1 MNSKSIDP
9 QSFRNGFLKL
19 FTFGFLENDQRIIEQ
34 EVGSQRYIEDI
45 EKYGEKVKIAYD
57 ILIALLNLAP
67 IYADWVTYMYFYE
80 KRTYENMDFN
90 KYMDGKVI
98 PLSNKQAFEMLI
110 NFDDASIYAAI
121 ADLGINDISLTFDLF
136 NKIKEGN
143 YDNYLDIIVTNNLST
158 LKLNVNLRILA
169 AIINMDIK
177 SRRMFEEFDKYI
189 ENVTPRSPLSIKKYK
204 MIEDRSSAY
213 SNFRDNEETLINLE
227 ESGKYEDW
235 FDLIIVYGTNNLS
248 LIKTELKDIKE
259 KYSTKLNF
267 YSKHMLEIEN
277 SPYFNIIEK
286 YGTILD
292 IKESYDAYL
301 KSEKSVSSC
310 VEFLIEQNN
319 IGSAKD
325 DEIKVEKAMSPMIEV
340 NKLKALKEK
349 RHLDFPSRLVNNS
362 EPNRIFVD
370 EHIPILTEIYNLYGG
385 GFEKMTCE
393 EFLYLFG
400 ATKEPPFNYD
410 PPYYWS
416 GDHSTMKAL
425 IRILYSP
432 QPKILK
438 SLILHSSDK
447 ELGVKSHDWGRNKNK
462 VAYVDIETN
471 IIDIIKRVTGKIL
484 KKL

>member
-1 MNSKSIDP
+1 MCD
-9 QSFRNGFLKL
+9 NGCGNGCNGKCSNP
-19 FTFGFLENDQRIIEQ
+19 GMVE
-34 EVGSQRYIEDI
+34 GSY
-45 EKYGEKVKIAYD
+45 
-57 ILIALLNLAP
+57 
-67 IYADWVTYMYFYE
+67 
-80 KRTYENMDFN
+80 
-90 KYMDGKVI
+90 
-98 PLSNKQAFEMLI
+98 
-110 NFDDASIYAAI
+110 
-121 ADLGINDISLTFDLF
+121 
-136 NKIKEGN
+136 
-143 YDNYLDIIVTNNLST
+143 
-158 LKLNVNLRILA
+158 
-169 AIINMDIK
+169 
-177 SRRMFEEFDKYI
+177 
-189 ENVTPRSPLSIKKYK
+189 
-204 MIEDRSSAY
+204 
-213 SNFRDNEETLINLE
+213 
-227 ESGKYEDW
+227 
-235 FDLIIVYGTNNLS
+235 NLS
-248 LIKTELKDIKE
+248 LIKTELKDITE

-319 IGSAKD
+319 IGSTKE
-325 DEIKVEKAMSPMIEV
+325 DENKVEKAMSPMIEV

-416 GDHSTMKAL
+416 GEHSTMKA
-425 IRILYSP
+425 
-432 QPKILK
+432 
-438 SLILHSSDK
+438 
-447 ELGVKSHDWGRNKNK
+447 
-462 VAYVDIETN
+462 
-471 IIDIIKRVTGKIL
+471 
-484 KKL
+484 